1 MVSGPLF
8 FFGGNVD
15 LIVFFESENE
25 NAREAF
31 VGVRE
36 QFLDLKQKI
45 SRLSQ

>member
-1 MVSGPLF
+1 MV
-8 FFGGNVD
+8 
-15 LIVFFESENE
+15 VFFVGVVVFDERRESENG